1 MKKQAIALL
10 LLSAIAPHVSASEN
24 GLPPAPPKPHGL
36 IVHVG
41 TIESTAAKSL
51 IADQPVVL
59 LAVAKNAAAE
69 NAMRADF
76 AKAGLAGQVTVASLA
91 GTRIPLIDNVAT
103 LVIASDT
110 SVDQAE
116 LLRIARPL
124 GKVQA
129 GGKTIEKPRP
139 ETFGQWGQYHFDATM
154 SDVGND
160 RAAGPAYGIQ
170 WLSGPQDSSAQGVRV
185 VNDVFVQPEGRP
197 QMIVARD
204 ASSGLPL
211 WQRPDITS
219 VSRYAFLLDDARVY
233 LYPQVQNAR
242 FPAEAMIALDKRTG
256 QTVTTY
262 SEGITFK
269 VTVDVPANDH
279 KKREEVV
286 KPLQARAA
294 DFQARLAGNSLLQ
307 VASADLVMLD
317 ADTGKRR
324 WAATAANGQVFMFP
338 VMTADRVFVLEGPKA
353 SSFSYTHWPA
363 VEIRTVHCL
372 DAATGQKV
380 WSLDWPKDR
389 EATIAYNL
397 TTSNGKLAAVTRVG
411 ANKGKVSVLIVDAK
425 TGKEGFF
432 GSNEVFKG
440 EIGGGHSSARAIAI
454 GDRLWFTTITV
465 VGGSMSL
472 TNPNDP
478 AQLDRS
484 FARVAR
490 PVGCT
495 AYRATPNWLFGSLTT
510 YSLDGKQL
518 VHTDAARTSCDV
530 GAFPANGLSYITSN
544 HCFCQPYL
552 PGSIAF
558 HSRPFGGVEQLQR
571 LERGTAAA
579 APARAEQANEWPMFL
594 RDNMRTAWSPEKL
607 QPQLKQLWSIKPG
620 ADTAPANPL
629 LAKSWDDH
637 WYAHGPLSQTSV
649 AEGVAVAALTHRQQV
664 LAFDPA
670 TGAEKWRTDVDG
682 RVDSAP
688 TIHKGLVLAGTHN
701 GWLYALNRDSG
712 QLVWRFHAAPRRE
725 RIVVDGQ
732 LESPWPLFGTVNVD
746 DKGIYAMAGRHTDSD
761 GGMFWYQLSLSGEV
775 IKQGR
780 VGEDALKSTTTGG
793 GNPGR
798 SRITGSNTPAVMT
811 ADRYLMA
818 GVHLARSEKGLEPW
832 FGLFPEGRSWEHEFW
847 QLRHGMRSLVPGNQ
861 GLLARVDFLGGYKLA
876 AYVGTQGRMYA
887 YNGDDFV
894 MIGGS
899 PRLQHRGGD
908 SDSELRRVKRVADFN
923 TTTQPN
929 PREPGKLL
937 YTTKGAEEVWNF
949 GEPLARGNGATA
961 LAVAS
966 DTVLQ
971 GIEVTNRDRHRER
984 AAMAYRLQLIN
995 FADGTVR
1002 QDLALPAPPIVGG
1015 IAVAAGRVYVTTNDG
1030 SLTCFGAP

>member
-1 MKKQAIALL
+1 MRLRVAAVLALVVAAQTAL
-10 LLSAIAPHVSASEN
+10 ANSS
-24 GLPPAPPKPHGL
+24 GLV
-36 IVHVG
+36 VHVG
-41 TIESTAAKSL
+41 PVDVATIKATLGDRPSVMLVVVDSKTAEESLRSDL
-51 IADQPVVL
+51 
-59 LAVAKNAAAE
+59 
-69 NAMRADF
+69 R
-76 AKAGLAGQVTVASLA
+76 KAGLSGQVCVAQFA
-91 GTRIPLIDNVAT
+91 DKRIPLNDNTAS
-103 LVIASDT
+103 LVIAGPGN
-110 SVDQAE
+110 VEQAE
-116 LLRIARPL
+116 LLRITRPL
-124 GKVQA
+124 GTVQA
-129 GGKTIEKPRP
+129 GGKKIEKPRP
-139 ETFGQWGQYHFDATM
+139 ETFGNWGQYHFDATM

-185 VNDVFVQPEGRP
+185 VNDVFIQPEGRP
-197 QMIVARD
+197 QMLVARD
-204 ASSGLPL
+204 ASSGIPL
-211 WQRPDITS
+211 WQRNDITS
-219 VSRYAFLLDDARVY
+219 VSRYAFLLDDQRVY
-233 LYPQVQNAR
+233 LYPQSNNSR
-242 FPAEAMIALDKRTG
+242 RPAEAMIALDKRTG
-256 QTVTTY
+256 ATTITF

-269 VTVDVPANDH
+269 LP
-279 KKREEVV
+279 EEVPESNFRRLDELG
-286 KPLQARAA
+286 KPLRDRAA

-307 VASADLVMLD
+307 VAAGDLVMLD

-324 WAATAANGQVFMFP
+324 WATTAAAGHVFMFP
-338 VMTADRVFVLEGPKA
+338 VMTADRVFVLEGPKGN
-353 SSFSYTHWPA
+353 SFSYTHWPA
-363 VEIRTVHCL
+363 VEMRAVHCI
-372 DAATGQKV
+372 DAATGKKV

-389 EATIAYNL
+389 ESTTAYNL

-411 ANKGKVSVLIVDAK
+411 SNKGKVAVLIVDAK
-425 TGKEGFF
+425 TGKEDFF

-454 GDRLWFTTITV
+454 GDRLWFTTIV
-465 VGGSMSL
+465 SVGGSMSL

-478 AQLDRS
+478 AQFDRS
-484 FARVAR
+484 FARVSR

-558 HSRPFGGVEQLQR
+558 HSRPFTGVEQITR
-571 LERGTAAA
+571 LERGTTAA
-579 APARAEQANEWPMFL
+579 APAQAEQANEWPMFL

-629 LAKSWDDH
+629 LAKSWADH

-664 LAFDPA
+664 MAFDPA
-670 TGAEKWRTDVDG
+670 TGAEKWRADVDG

-688 TIHKGLVLAGTHN
+688 TIHKGLVLFGTHN

-761 GGMFWYQLSLSGEV
+761 GGLFWYQLSLSGEV

-780 VGEDALKSTTTGG
+780 VGEDALKATTTGG
-793 GNPGR
+793 NNPGR
-798 SRITGSNTPAVMT
+798 GRITGSNTPAVMT
-811 ADRYLMA
+811 GDRYLMA

-899 PRLQHRGGD
+899 PRMQHRGGD
-908 SDSELRRVKRVADFN
+908 SDSELRRVKRAANFA

-937 YTTKGAEEVWNF
+937 YITQGAEEVWNF

-966 DTVLQ
+966 DTVLL
-971 GIEVTNRDRHRER
+971 GMEVTNRDRHKER